1 MNKVRTIFIFLFFSS
16 LLLLFAEEPLIS
28 AQDAAKSMAAE
39 LYWEPLTKE
48 IIFSKNGITAS
59 CRIGSEFILYS
70 DTSYDFASPPQIFK
84 LLPCLPSSTIKK
96 ITAFFQKKGKHSVKP
111 ALEKT
116 KPKSTGYKVGAVLID
131 PGHGG
136 RDAGSVGSYVEKG
149 KTVVVYEKDIALKVA
164 LDIYERMKKKYP
176 DKKILMTRYGDT
188 YPSLEDR
195 VNKANSIK
203 TAENEAV
210 LYVSV
215 HANASF
221 NKKASGFEVWYLPP
235 EYRRNVIDKSS
246 VSKEIHPILNSMME
260 EEITIESIL
269 MAKNILDGL
278 NTQIG
283 KQSKN
288 RGLKE
293 NEFVVVRKVK
303 MPSVLIE
310 LGFITNNEE
319 VKLLNSP
326 GYLKKCALGIYNG
339 LTEFITRFEA
349 SEGFTS
355 K

>member
-1 MNKVRTIFIFLFFSS
+1 MPLAAENS
-16 LLLLFAEEPLIS
+16 LVTVKA
-28 AQDAAKSMAAE
+28 AAKESGAD
-39 LYWEPLTKE
+39 LYWEPLLQE
-48 IIFSKNGITAS
+48 IVFYKDGLSVS
-59 CRIGSEFILYS
+59 CRVGSYLILYS
-70 DTSYDFASPPQIFK
+70 DLSYGIITPPEIFNCMPCVDRDTVNKIVDFFKPEQLQNSPK
-84 LLPCLPSSTIKK
+84 YGS
-96 ITAFFQKKGKHSVKP
+96 
-111 ALEKT
+111 
-116 KPKSTGYKVGAVLID
+116 YRVGAVLID

-136 RDAGSVGSYVEKG
+136 KDAGSVGSYVENG
-149 KTVVVYEKDIALKVA
+149 KTVVVYEKDIALKVS

-269 MAKNILDGL
+269 MAKSILEGL

-339 LTEFITRFEA
+339 LTSFITKFE
-349 SEGFTS
+349 SSGGFTS
-355 K
+355 D